1 MIGCQEEEVITNI
14 EKADTSQVNLARLEN
29 KNILNFENFEELEK
43 AIHEILESDIDIL
56 DRSITD
62 LKEKGRISLLL
73 AYNLEE
79 EELEKYGLK
88 RDDIAKV
95 DTGDRVLLHLLNSEG
110 EISINRNIYRI
121 DEDFVY
127 ILKENNKENNKEII
141 KEFLSEFKEG
151 RIKVVNKKLLKY
163 SNSLQVYKH
172 GNNKKE
178 KYAPVKRTEY
188 GNFPNDGSVRVKA
201 RQFEG
206 HWFFYSSVGALTK
219 TEQYWNSWVNV
230 ETTNRLKFSVYFEAF
245 SIFDP
250 HTPLFGKKLK
260 DDIIKR
266 TYAIDKVFG
275 FSIGSPAPL
284 TFEAQDGLTQ
294 HQAGWYGNNSHTV
307 NLYY

>member
-1 MIGCQEEEVITNI
+1 MIGCQEEEVITDI
-14 EKADTSQVNLARLEN
+14 EKGNTSEVNLTKSEN
-29 KNILNFENFEELEK
+29 KNVLSFANFDELEK
-43 AIHEILESDIDIL
+43 TIYEILESDVDL
-56 DRSITD
+56 LERSITD
-62 LKEKGRISLLL
+62 FKEKGRVSLLM
-73 AYNLEE
+73 ASNFGE
-79 EELEKYGLK
+79 EELREYGLK
-88 RDDIAKV
+88 RENIAKV
-95 DTGDRVLLHLLNSEG
+95 DTGDRVLLHLLSYEG
-110 EISINRNIYRI
+110 EIIIERTIYKI

-127 ILKENNKENNKEII
+127 ILKDNNKEII
-141 KEFLSEFKEG
+141 RKFLTEFKEG
-151 RIKVVNKKLLKY
+151 RIEVTNRKLLKY
-163 SNSLQVYKH
+163 NESLQVYKH

-178 KYAPVKRTEY
+178 EYVSVKRTEY

-201 RQFEG
+201 RQFDD

-245 SIFDP
+245 SIFDA
-250 HTPLFGKKLK
+250 HTPVFGKTLK

-275 FSIGSPAPL
+275 FNVGSPAL
-284 TFEAQDGLTQ
+284 LNFKVQNGLTQ